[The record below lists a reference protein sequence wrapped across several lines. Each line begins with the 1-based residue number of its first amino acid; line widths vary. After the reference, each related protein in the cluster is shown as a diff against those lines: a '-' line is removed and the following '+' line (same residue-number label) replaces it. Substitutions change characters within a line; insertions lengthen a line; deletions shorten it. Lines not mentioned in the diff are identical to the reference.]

1 MEDYTI
7 EELEAIGPCKVSSR
21 HIRTTFETN
30 IPTGPTHFDL
40 TRYLVEDKDGRTMTR
55 VIISRTDTGM
65 ILGMVLETAALFGD
79 DNQNALRREFMSH
92 DQAIVW
98 LKAQAKIYAGREDV
112 DFAWSEG
119 DSQIVQAKSMPQ
131 RRM

>member
-7 EELEAIGPCKVSSR
+7 EELEAIMPA
-21 HIRTTFETN
+21 RTF
-30 IPTGPTHFDL
+30 TGPTHFDL